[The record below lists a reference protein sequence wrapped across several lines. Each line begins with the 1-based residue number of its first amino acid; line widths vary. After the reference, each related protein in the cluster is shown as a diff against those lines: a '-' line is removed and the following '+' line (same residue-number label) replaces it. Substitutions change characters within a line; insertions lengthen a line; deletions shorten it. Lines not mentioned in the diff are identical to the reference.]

1 MKKKIINT
9 ILGIILG
16 MAFLYAAVFAVG
28 QYHTDEEETKKELK
42 IKVPKALTPYEIG
55 EEVQVGDFLWKVSE
69 AELIDNYE
77 KLDDYYKQRKYL
89 KAPQPNQQNP
99 FVEEQRFL
107 RVKFSVQNT
116 NKKKEA
122 EFSFS
127 QLEYANY
134 WGEGI
139 FEKWELAFMSWYP
152 VSYANEFGGSEYAY
166 LHEYRYFDGKCE
178 IRDSLKPVKYFE
190 NLSNIMLAPGEVMNA
205 ECIVQFYEYGSET
218 EFGMSDE
225 YKNMATRLYIY
236 DLCIRAF
243 GPNADRN
250 QYILLNI
257 APKHLNITRTDIDQ
271 TYEEQRDITGMKV
284 GQMTNLDMKQYQHN
298 GYPILTGEEESK
310 DMKEQELAEGI
321 VEQNYLQKD
330 YIVSTQIQKS
340 EVVEWKDISEVFR
353 SQGSLQKMAERYKNE
368 NGYGKDRLKVLLLDI
383 SYIGKEEM
391 SEFYLSIYE
400 HTWLFTRDSNGKR
413 WIFGTADDWIVLSND
428 VHPER
433 TGHIN
438 TEWIT
443 EEQTVTVQAAYILP
457 PDIWEKEEALYFCS
471 GIEWTGLCDAVA
483 EIKLK

>member
-1 MKKKIINT
+1 
-9 ILGIILG
+9 
-16 MAFLYAAVFAVG
+16 
-28 QYHTDEEETKKELK
+28 
-42 IKVPKALTPYEIG
+42 
-55 EEVQVGDFLWKVSE
+55 
-69 AELIDNYE
+69 
-77 KLDDYYKQRKYL
+77 
-89 KAPQPNQQNP
+89 
-99 FVEEQRFL
+99 
-107 RVKFSVQNT
+107 
-116 NKKKEA
+116 
-122 EFSFS
+122 
-127 QLEYANY
+127 
-134 WGEGI
+134 
-139 FEKWELAFMSWYP
+139 
-152 VSYANEFGGSEYAY
+152 
-166 LHEYRYFDGKCE
+166 
-178 IRDSLKPVKYFE
+178 
-190 NLSNIMLAPGEVMNA
+190 
-205 ECIVQFYEYGSET
+205 
-218 EFGMSDE
+218 
-225 YKNMATRLYIY
+225 
-236 DLCIRAF
+236 
-243 GPNADRN
+243 
-250 QYILLNI
+250 
-257 APKHLNITRTDIDQ
+257 
-271 TYEEQRDITGMKV
+271 MKV